1 MKLIGPDMTMIKL
14 KVFEYIIMGNTGST
28 RKHTTHK
35 HSSTDKHDNNFSKY
49 VRSSTF
55 KRHNKFKTRRHN
67 YKKHHKKRYHGG
79 VYGSSLKNV
88 VNANSEGEAVAEE
101 PRKSRKLPIKR
112 SIMDRGKVKNLT
124 IHSLKGPTIE
134 GRLDR
139 EEAERRAR
147 LSREADASP
156 GTPRKRSPGK
166 SADAEVAAIRKAKS
180 DAAKLLEERKSH
192 TLSRQRERDRL
203 LLFGGPKSNP
213 LFKKKSGSV
222 SKLEPMIEEEE

>member
-1 MKLIGPDMTMIKL
+1 
-14 KVFEYIIMGNTGST
+14 MGNTSST
-28 RKHTTHK
+28 RKHR
-35 HSSTDKHDNNFSKY
+35 STDKDNNSFSKY

-67 YKKHHKKRYHGG
+67 YKKHHHKKRYHGG

-88 VNANSEGEAVAEE
+88 VNANSEGEALSESE
-101 PRKSRKLPIKR
+101 PRKTRKLPVKR
-112 SIMDRGKVKNLT
+112 SIMDRGKVKNPT
-124 IHSLKGPTIE
+124 IHSLKEPTIE

-139 EEAERRAR
+139 EEAEKRAR

-156 GTPRKRSPGK
+156 GPRKRSPGK

-180 DAAKLLEERKSH
+180 EAAKLLEERKSH

-203 LLFGGPKSNP
+203 LLFGGPKTNP
-213 LFKKKSGSV
+213 LFKSRSGSV
-222 SKLEPMIEEEE
+222 SKLEPMILEEEE

>member
-1 MKLIGPDMTMIKL
+1 
-14 KVFEYIIMGNTGST
+14 MGNTGSNN
-28 RKHTTHK
+28 TTHK
-35 HSSTDKHDNNFSKY
+35 HKHDNNFSKY

-55 KRHNKFKTRRHN
+55 KRHNKFKTRRHHRH
-67 YKKHHKKRYHGG
+67 HHKKRYHGG

-101 PRKSRKLPIKR
+101 PRKSRKLPVKR

-124 IHSLKGPTIE
+124 IHRIKGPTIE

-139 EEAERRAR
+139 EEAEKRAR
-147 LSREADASP
+147 LFREADASI

-166 SADAEVAAIRKAKS
+166 SADAEVALIRKARSMKEGE
-180 DAAKLLEERKSH
+180 AKLLEERKSH
-192 TLSRQRERDRL
+192 ALSRQKERDRL

-213 LFKKKSGSV
+213 LLKKKSGSV
-222 SKLEPMIEEEE
+222 SRLEPMILEDEEEE

>member
-1 MKLIGPDMTMIKL
+1 
-14 KVFEYIIMGNTGST
+14 MGNT
-28 RKHTTHK
+28 
-35 HSSTDKHDNNFSKY
+35 SSNDTTDKHLNNSFSKY

-55 KRHNKFKTRRHN
+55 KRHNKFKTRRHHRRH
-67 YKKHHKKRYHGG
+67 HHKKRYHGG

-88 VNANSEGEAVAEE
+88 VNANSEGEALSESE
-101 PRKSRKLPIKR
+101 PRKTRKLPVKR
-112 SIMDRGKVKNLT
+112 SIMDRGKVKNPT
-124 IHSLKGPTIE
+124 IHALKGPTIE

-156 GTPRKRSPGK
+156 GPRKRSPGK

-180 DAAKLLEERKSH
+180 EAAKLLEERKNH

-203 LLFGGPKSNP
+203 LLFGGPKTNP
-213 LFKKKSGSV
+213 LFKSRSGSV
-222 SKLEPMIEEEE
+222 SKLEPMIEEE